1 MAIRNSSGITTPT
14 LTLAAGMVG
23 FVFAGVVY
31 VNNTYLT
38 IREHQSFRDSVERD
52 LTRLES
58 SRLTRDEF
66 EGWKKERDTRVIAL
80 ELALHELQSREYRGI
95 TRAESEARDNILQHQ
110 VTELEARVTI
120 LNDRM
125 AGNFS
130 AVQSKLADIDV
141 NAGQIINLKERQDK
155 FAQALDSMYSQLN
168 EALRE
173 SAALRALLPP
183 RQ

>member
-1 MAIRNSSGITTPT
+1 MVVRNSSGITTPT

-52 LTRLES
+52 LGRLEN
-58 SRLTRDEF
+58 SRLSKDEF
-66 EGWKKERDTRVIAL
+66 ETWKKERNTGV
-80 ELALHELQSREYRGI
+80 GI
-95 TRAESEARDNILQHQ
+95 
-110 VTELEARVTI
+110 
-120 LNDRM
+120 
-125 AGNFS
+125 
-130 AVQSKLADIDV
+130 
-141 NAGQIINLKERQDK
+141 QITALKERQDR
-155 FAQALDSMYSQLN
+155 FAQTLDRMYSQLN

-183 RQ
+183 RR